1 MAKNCETANS
11 IILCPLGNKLWETAW
26 CPPRYNSKASGLMVA
41 LDPSD
46 RIKWLKKGNDKFKY
60 LNLGTRS
67 RYLAVPP
74 PHTHLPPS
82 IFCSQIL
89 FACLMILSQL
99 FKDFSVTMPP

>member
-67 RYLAVPP
+67 RYLAAPP
-74 PHTHLPPS
+74 PPSTKHLLLS
-82 IFCSQIL
+82 DSL
-89 FACLMILSQL
+89 CLS
-99 FKDFSVTMPP
+99 DDSFSVV